1 MQLTSTLFSPFWQ
14 YLLLISLTIVN
25 HRIDMKEENV
35 LLKRKKDYLAN
46 LELDC
51 WNTVGLDNYCNVFFD
66 ILRMFLH
73 FLWIYMD
80 KIYSVKTILT
90 YVFLE
95 ENLINLRFDW
105 RTNNKY
111 NNNNNKIV
119 YYLHTLQYN
128 MFKDYV
134 RDKQNISTVVPYRV
148 QYKLQ
153 KYTTC
158 H

>member
-1 MQLTSTLFSPFWQ
+1 M
-14 YLLLISLTIVN
+14 
-25 HRIDMKEENV
+25 
-35 LLKRKKDYLAN
+35 
-46 LELDC
+46 
-51 WNTVGLDNYCNVFFD
+51 FFD

-148 QYKLQ
+148 QYKLVLVCWHILIVLPFLMFIVILMMRQ
-153 KYTTC
+153 GVFTFTQIVWSMIRHNKSRKY
-158 H
+158 